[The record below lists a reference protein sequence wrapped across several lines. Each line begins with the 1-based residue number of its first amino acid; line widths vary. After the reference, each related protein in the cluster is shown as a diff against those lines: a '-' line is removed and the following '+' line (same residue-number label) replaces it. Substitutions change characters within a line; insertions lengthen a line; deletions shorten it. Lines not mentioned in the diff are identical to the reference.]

1 MTTFAQLGIQVDSSP
16 AAKAAD
22 DLDRL
27 VDSAEG
33 AEQAIDNLSDANKG
47 LEQSSKGVSNAESA
61 AAATADKSAAA
72 RERQAAA
79 ARKVTESAASEIAV
93 ISRMEK
99 AFEGNLSSIE
109 QIIQAEGLLEQARK
123 AGLVTAE
130 DQVKYQ
136 DRLGAGY
143 DRLQKAEA
151 KEAAEKER
159 AVAAQNRQI
168 EALKRTVNSI
178 DPVTAKLA
186 RLEAQEKALND
197 ALARGVI
204 TNDQYASSMAKIGAG
219 RAELQKTSGAIS
231 QLGLNSRQAR
241 EDVLQLGNAVASGN
255 WGTAAN
261 NIAQIASGAREGS
274 AGLLAVA
281 LPIGIVAAAVGTLAT
296 AYYQGDKELREFNKS
311 LILTGNYA
319 GVGANGLADMA
330 RQVSNTVGT
339 TGAAASLL
347 ASMAAGGKIAGDSFI
362 EVAEA
367 ALSMEQA
374 TGTAVEKTVAEFAKL
389 ADDPVRASKELNEQY
404 NFLTASVYSQ
414 IVALEKQGDHVGAVK
429 LVTDTLADT
438 VKSRAAE
445 ITQDLGLMERAWL
458 GVRNAAA
465 GVWDSAK
472 DVGRRD
478 IDAQIA
484 AVERKLAQVDQ
495 GGFGLFND
503 SEASRNSLL
512 EQLDM
517 LRERKK
523 AEADIAAYSRE
534 QAIIQREAID
544 AMAKVD
550 ALTKSSWTNEQKRT
564 EAVKEYRKQLED
576 IRKANPNDARLDQAA
591 VERNIR
597 NINSRFKDTGTGSA
611 PDTRAANE
619 VKNQLSQVVGYYRNA
634 QKELEASQRAG
645 VISQES
651 YAEQRMAII
660 NQERD
665 EVVAA
670 YGREIAALEEAR
682 SKQGVTAAQRIQLDQ
697 RVATARSNMV
707 KAQQDAESQL
717 NQIAL
722 SEQGRL
728 ARQEQAVLRYTLA
741 LQAQVD
747 ALRQQG
753 ERAAA
758 GVGMGSRDRAQFEQL
773 NALQDRYNQQ
783 LMELDNQ
790 RADPSRQM
798 SEQEYQRRLA
808 ALKASHSDMR
818 DTVVANY
825 DAIAAAEG
833 DWQNGAKA
841 AWADYLDSARNVAGM
856 TQDLFSNGF
865 RSMEDAVV
873 QFAMTGKLSFADF
886 TRSVLADL
894 ARIAARQA
902 ASGLLSSVVSL
913 GVSAAG
919 SYFGGGAS
927 ASAGS
932 TQAGYTGTDFSNW
945 AAAQAKGGAWAS
957 GTQFFAKGGAFTNS
971 VVSQP
976 TAFGMAAG
984 KAGVMG
990 EAGPEA
996 IVPLARAADGS
1007 LGVRSLGAGGSMTT
1021 MQISSPVSITMDDRS
1036 SEGMELD
1043 QQALAANMQREIKA
1057 AAERVVADSWRP
1069 GGVSYRNAQGRG

>member
-33 AEQAIDNLSDANKG
+33 AEKAIDNLSDANKG
-47 LEQSSKGVSNAESA
+47 LEQSSKGVSTAENA
-61 AAATADKSAAA
+61 AAATADKSAVA

-79 ARKVTESAASEIAV
+79 SRKVSESAASEIAV

-99 AFEGNLSSIE
+99 AFDGNLSSIE

-123 AGLVTAE
+123 AGLVTTE
-130 DQVKYQ
+130 DLVKYQ

-143 DRLQKAEA
+143 DKLQKAEA

-186 RLEAQEKALND
+186 RLEAQEKSLND
-197 ALARGVI
+197 SLARGII
-204 TNDQYASSMAKIGAG
+204 TNEQYASSMGKIGAS
-219 RAELQKTSGAIS
+219 RADIQKTGGAIS
-231 QLGLNSRQAR
+231 QLGLNSRQTR

-255 WGTAAN
+255 WSTAAN
-261 NIAQIASGAREGS
+261 NIAQIASGAKEGA
-274 AGLLAVA
+274 AGLLAIA
-281 LPIGIVAAAVGTLAT
+281 LPIGIVAGAVGGLSA
-296 AYYQGDKELREFNKS
+296 AYYQGDKEQREFNKN
-311 LILTGNYA
+311 LVLTGNYA
-319 GVGANGLADMA
+319 GISASGLSDMA

-339 TGAAASLL
+339 TGAAASAL
-347 ASMAAGGKIAGDSFI
+347 ASMAGGGKIAGESFVA
-362 EVAEA
+362 VAEA

-374 TGTAVEKTVAEFAKL
+374 AGTAVEKTVSEFAKL

-404 NFLTASVYSQ
+404 NYLTASVYSQ
-414 IVALEKQGDHVGAVK
+414 IIALEKQGDHVGAVK
-429 LVTDTLADT
+429 LATDTYAET
-438 VKSRAAE
+438 IKSRAGE
-445 ITQDLGLMERAWL
+445 IVQDLGLIERAWL
-458 GVRNAAA
+458 SVRNAAA
-465 GVWDSAK
+465 GAWDSAK
-472 DVGRRD
+472 DVGRFD
-478 IDAQIA
+478 IDDQIA
-484 AVERKLAQVDQ
+484 DVERRLAQVSQ
-495 GGFGLFND
+495 GGFGLFSD
-503 SEASRNSLL
+503 SNASRTSLL

-517 LRERKK
+517 LQEQKK
-523 AEADIAAYSRE
+523 AKADIAAFDRE
-534 QAIIQREAID
+534 QAVVQREAID

-550 ALTKSSWTNEQKRT
+550 ALAKSSWTNEQKRT

-576 IRKANPNDARLDQAA
+576 IRKANPADARLEQST

-597 NINSRFKDTGTGSA
+597 NINSRFKDTGAGA
-611 PDTRAANE
+611 GVDTRAANE

-651 YAEQRMAII
+651 YADQRMAII
-660 NQERD
+660 EQERD

-728 ARQEQAVLRYTLA
+728 ARQEQAVMRYTLA

-747 ALRQQG
+747 ALRLQG

-758 GVGMGSRDRAQFEQL
+758 GVGMGARDRAQFEQM

-790 RADPSRQM
+790 RSDPSRQM

-808 ALKASHSDMR
+808 ALKASHTDMR
-818 DTVVANY
+818 DTVVTNY
-825 DAIAAAEG
+825 EAIAAAEA
-833 DWQNGAKA
+833 DWQNGAKE

-856 TQDLFSNGF
+856 TQDMFSNGF

-873 QFAMTGKLSFADF
+873 NFAMTGKLSFADF
-886 TRSVLADL
+886 TKSVLADM

-902 ASGLLSSVVSL
+902 ATGLMSSVISM
-913 GVSAAG
+913 GMSAAG
-919 SYFGGGAS
+919 SYFGGGA
-927 ASAGS
+927 AVSAGS

-945 AAAQAKGGAWAS
+945 AAAQANGGAWSA

-976 TAFGMAAG
+976 TAFGMAGG
-984 KAGVMG
+984 KQGVMG

-1007 LGVRSLGAGGSMTT
+1007 LGVRTLGAGGSMTSL
-1021 MQISSPVSITMDDRS
+1021 QISSPVAITMEDRS
-1036 SEGMELD
+1036 SEGMEID
-1043 QQALAANMQREIKA
+1043 QQALAANMQREMKA
-1057 AAERVVADSWRP
+1057 AAERAVADSWRP
-1069 GGVSYRNAQGRG
+1069 GGVSYRNAQGRA